1 MKDNY
6 KYVID
11 NENSNEVSK
20 NKIIIGQ
27 GFDNYINFLD
37 LIIYTNKDENIQI
50 NNKCE
55 FVCNIIQKMCGA
67 KVILTYNQR
76 NIVKS
81 ICLKLYKEYVFK
93 LKLRNKNDDEIL
105 YDKEL
110 NPTLKDL
117 YNYLKYVPDIEIEL
131 LVCMLDVFV
140 YRLDIYNRHTNI
152 VLDKDKVNAFNLDYI
167 PIFLKDVT
175 QDIILEFIE
184 NENMVLESKGLIV
197 K

>member
-11 NENSNEVSK
+11 NKSSNDVAK
-20 NKIIIGQ
+20 KLVIGA

-50 NNKCE
+50 NSKCE

-67 KVILTYNQR
+67 KVILTNSQR
-76 NIVKS
+76 NIIKN
-81 ICLKLYKEYVFK
+81 ICLRLYKEYVFK

-110 NPTLKDL
+110 NPTLEDL
-117 YNYLKYVPDIEIEL
+117 
-131 LVCMLDVFV
+131 
-140 YRLDIYNRHTNI
+140 
-152 VLDKDKVNAFNLDYI
+152 
-167 PIFLKDVT
+167 
-175 QDIILEFIE
+175 
-184 NENMVLESKGLIV
+184 
-197 K
+197 